1 MNQEERVKILTRFRT
16 ISIAEGISMV
26 VLLFVAMP
34 LKYGFDMP
42 LMVKYTGWIHGILFM
57 FYILILFPT
66 SRSLKW
72 SFVKI
77 VMALVASILPFG
89 PFLFD
94 RKLKNEEKMIERE
107 N

>member
-1 MNQEERVKILTRFRT
+1 MNQEERAKIIKRFRV
-16 ISIAEGISMV
+16 ISIAEGISML
-26 VLLFVAMP
+26 VLLFIAMP

-42 LMVKYTGWIHGILFM
+42 LMVKYTGWVHGILFM
-57 FYILILFPT
+57 VYLLVLYPT

-72 SFVKI
+72 SFVKTLI
-77 VMALVASILPFG
+77 AMVASVLPFG

-94 RKLKNEEKMIERE
+94 RKLKNEEKMIARE

>member
-1 MNQEERVKILTRFRT
+1 MDQEKRLNVLKRFRV

-26 VLLFVAMP
+26 VLLFIAMP
-34 LKYGFDMP
+34 LKYGFDLP
-42 LMVKYTGWIHGILFM
+42 AMVKYTGWIHGILFM
-57 FYILILFPT
+57 VYVLTLFPT

-72 SFVKI
+72 SFYTTFL
-77 VMALVASILPFG
+77 ALIASILPFG

-94 RKLKNEEKMIERE
+94 RKLKNAEKFIYRE